1 MIKSQGLAVVLRTLG
16 NADYRT
22 YQIGRTA
29 GLITMWMYRMA
40 IAWMVWD
47 MTQSTTWLGIFGFLD
62 QAPSFLVTPLAGAL
76 ADRMDRMTLLR
87 RSQAL
92 LMLLTVSMSLL
103 LYFDAMGIELLAVM
117 AFLYGTISA
126 VQQPASHSI
135 VPSLVP
141 KEDLGT
147 AFALN
152 AMLFNVSRF
161 AGPLMAGA
169 TIILWGT
176 GPTIFFNT
184 VGNGIFAVC
193 LILMQNRHEGIGRRN
208 QQVGKKGNLLHDVK
222 DGLVYAARHPGLGPL
237 LLILTFVSVL
247 TFPLQQMLP
256 GIADGVFGEGA
267 QGLALMTALLGTGAM
282 LQSAYMA
289 QRGGVEGLTRYV
301 GTNILI
307 VGIAFV
313 ALTATANYWIGLASV
328 FVVGIGMVANRIGIM
343 TLLQNGAEP
352 GMRGRVASFYG
363 VLFQIGP
370 AVGSLL
376 IGSLGD
382 IFGIRTMIVVVGFL
396 TIGVWL
402 WSLSLRSRIERSLE
416 TTVEDSESMTGTQV
430 THPESTLNIRPP
442 TPG

>member
-1 MIKSQGLAVVLRTLG
+1 MIKSEGLAAVSRTLG
-16 NADYRT
+16 NRDYRT
-22 YQIGRTA
+22 YQIGRTS
-29 GLITMWMYRMA
+29 GLTTLWMYRMA

-62 QAPSFLVTPLAGAL
+62 QAPAFFVTPLAGAL

-92 LMLLTVSMSLL
+92 LMLLTLAMSLL
-103 LYFDAMGIELLAVM
+103 LYFDAMSIELLALL
-117 AFLYGTISA
+117 AFLYGSLYA

-141 KEDLGT
+141 KDDLST

-152 AMLFNVSRF
+152 AMLFNASRF
-161 AGPLMAGA
+161 VGPLVAGF
-169 TIILWGT
+169 TIVAWGT

-184 VGNGIFAVC
+184 IGNGIFTIC
-193 LILMQNRHEGIGRRN
+193 LLVMQTKNDGIGRRN
-208 QQVGKKGNLLHDVK
+208 QQGGHRGNILRDIK
-222 DGLVYAARHPGLGPL
+222 DGMAYAAHHPGLGPL
-237 LLILTFVSVL
+237 LLILMFVSIL

-267 QGLALMTALLGTGAM
+267 HGLALMTAMLGTGAM
-282 LQSAYMA
+282 IQSAYMA
-289 QRGGVEGLTRYV
+289 QRARIEGLTRFV
-301 GTNILI
+301 GTNILV

-313 ALTATANYWIGLASV
+313 ALTATPNYWVGVASV

-343 TLLQNGAEP
+343 TLLQNGSAP

-370 AVGSLL
+370 AIGSLL
-376 IGSLGD
+376 IGSLAD
-382 IFGIRTMIVVVGFL
+382 VFGLRVMIVVVGFL
-396 TIGVWL
+396 TVGVWL
-402 WSLSLRSRIERSLE
+402 WSLTLRSQIERSLE
-416 TTVEDSESMTGTQV
+416 TPPAEDETTGKQTA
-430 THPESTLNIRPP
+430 TAP
-442 TPG
+442 